1 MVGFL
6 LIAYPATSQSVTIVK
21 GDTLV
26 CFPDHMVRQ
35 IIADLEAGDFCI
47 EERASLEK
55 SIEDYKKLAETNKA
69 QIDNLK
75 QRLVTYDDIFIEKE
89 SQIAIRDKEISVLE
103 KEKKS
108 NFWSGLTFGAAGGS
122 VTVLLLLLL

>member
-1 MVGFL
+1 
-6 LIAYPATSQSVTIVK
+6 
-21 GDTLV
+21 
-26 CFPDHMVRQ
+26 MVRQ

-55 SIEDYKKLAETNKA
+55 SIEDYKKLVETNKA

-75 QRLVTYDDIFIEKE
+75 RRLVAYDDIFIEKE

>member
-1 MVGFL
+1 
-6 LIAYPATSQSVTIVK
+6 
-21 GDTLV
+21 
-26 CFPDHMVRQ
+26 MVRQ

-47 EERASLEK
+47 EEKISLEA
-55 SIEDYKKLAETNKA
+55 SIESYKKLVETNKA
-69 QIDNLK
+69 QIDNLQ

-108 NFWSGLTFGAAGGS
+108 NFWSGITFGAAGGS